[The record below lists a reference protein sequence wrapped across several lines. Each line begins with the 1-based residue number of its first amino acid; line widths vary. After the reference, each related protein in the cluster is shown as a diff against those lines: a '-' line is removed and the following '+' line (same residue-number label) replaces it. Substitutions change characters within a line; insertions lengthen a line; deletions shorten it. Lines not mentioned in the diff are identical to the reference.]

1 MTFNYIL
8 SLLEDGGLPYT
19 LHEHPPVTT
28 VEDARAK
35 VPHLTVNLIK
45 TIVFHIKDSHW
56 ILAGV
61 NGSDRINYKQLGEA
75 FGVNRKLLR
84 FVSPKDV
91 ETELGF
97 EIGGVGPFPVNNN
110 VKVILDESL
119 MKSGIVFCG
128 SGKNTVTVEM
138 DVYDLAEVA
147 GAKVHAISKN
157 NRNDPCQKRT

>member
-1 MTFNYIL
+1 MTFNYIHN
-8 SLLEDGGLPYT
+8 LLKASGLPYT
-19 LHEHPPVTT
+19 LHKHQSVIT

-61 NGSDRINYKQLGEA
+61 NGTDRIDYKQLGDV

-84 FVSPKDV
+84 SVSPKDV

-97 EIGGVGPFPVNNN
+97 ELGGVGPFPVNDN
-110 VKVILDESL
+110 VKVILDEGL
-119 MKSGIVFCG
+119 LKLGTVFCG

-138 DVYDLAEVA
+138 NVHDLAKLT
-147 GAKVHAISKN
+147 GAKIGSISK
-157 NRNDPCQKRT
+157 K

>member
-1 MTFNYIL
+1 MTFNHIQR
-8 SLLEDGGLPYT
+8 LLEDGGFPYT
-19 LHEHPPVTT
+19 LHEHSPVTT

-61 NGSDRINYKQLGEA
+61 NGTDRIDYKQLGDV

-84 FVSPKDV
+84 SVSPKDV

-97 EIGGVGPFPVNNN
+97 EIGGVGPFPVNDN
-110 VKVILDESL
+110 VKVMLDEGLL
-119 MKSGIVFCG
+119 MLGMVFCG
-128 SGKNTVTVEM
+128 SGKNTITIEM
-138 DVYDLAEVA
+138 NVHDLAKVA
-147 GAKVHAISKN
+147 SAKIGAISK
-157 NRNDPCQKRT
+157 K